1 MGGAHSQHALKKWAQ
16 EPHPLQPRDKRLL
29 WELVLGTLRWLK
41 RIDHGLSRQ
50 IKRYRRLPEE
60 VKILL
65 RLGYHQIII
74 LDRIPPYSA
83 VNESVEVAKRHLP
96 TKYHKFTNAVLRKA
110 ARLPY
115 PVVKG
120 DRATEA
126 AACARSHPQWMVE
139 RWRKRFGMEETLK
152 LLAANLKPAPYSVWV
167 NIHHTSLNAVRK
179 ELKAEGIEC
188 RPLRGM
194 QKEMLEILSA
204 VDVVEHPLY
213 RDGFIVPQDVASRL
227 VVMALNPS
235 PGDTVLD
242 ACAAPGIKTAQIA
255 LQMDNTGRVVAC
267 EVNPERYQKLKEN
280 TARLGAAVVEA
291 VKGDVV
297 ELARWMDDESFDKI
311 LVDAPCSDLGTVR
324 RHPEIKWRRTREDV
338 ERFSQ
343 KQKRIL
349 EAVVPKLKRGG
360 ELVYSVCSFEEEET
374 VEVVSHITEMFR
386 LEPVPFSELL
396 PEPFSHLGKSGQ
408 AFFLP
413 HITNS
418 DGFFIAKLRKR

>member
-1 MGGAHSQHALKKWAQ
+1 M
-16 EPHPLQPRDKRLL
+16 
-29 WELVLGTLRWLK
+29 
-41 RIDHGLSRQ
+41 
-50 IKRYRRLPEE
+50 
-60 VKILL
+60 
-65 RLGYHQIII
+65 
-74 LDRIPPYSA
+74 
-83 VNESVEVAKRHLP
+83 
-96 TKYHKFTNAVLRKA
+96 
-110 ARLPY
+110 
-115 PVVKG
+115 
-120 DRATEA
+120 
-126 AACARSHPQWMVE
+126 
-139 RWRKRFGMEETLK
+139 
-152 LLAANLKPAPYSVWV
+152 
-167 NIHHTSLNAVRK
+167 
-179 ELKAEGIEC
+179 
-188 RPLRGM
+188 
-194 QKEMLEILSA
+194 
-204 VDVVEHPLY
+204 
-213 RDGFIVPQDVASRL
+213 
-227 VVMALNPS
+227 
-235 PGDTVLD
+235 LD